1 MTERRSPRLRVQWS
15 LPANNGLEKFKLDLN
30 PGMKFDLDTFR
41 LDLPAGLDPVLP
53 VADTDAVS
61 RAVIAYKLPRVP
73 GATDAWSEASAL
85 LDMAGEIEH
94 ALMVQYLYS
103 GFAAEQLVAGEKP
116 NKLLREIAVEEM
128 GHLLTVTNLRLMLGM
143 EPYLRRQDESPQQG
157 FDPYPFVLEP
167 LSIPSLAKYVAAESP
182 AEQATMGEADRAA
195 FARVLQHLGQT
206 GGPLIHRVGLVYM
219 RLFYLLQEGEE
230 ADPLWPE
237 AATAADGGE
246 KWHLAAKDIVG
257 NAARQSDHMEW
268 GQGDEFIGV
277 KMTTLAQARDAIAR
291 IAGQGEGGQEP
302 QGGDGDGPSHFLRF
316 LRLFDRVGTKRLSRP
331 VPTLGIDD
339 ITAEP
344 AVTLNRLFDIRYE
357 MFLIVLQRFFLATG
371 APRSVMLEW
380 CKREMRG
387 VMGNLHRLILKC
399 PRHAGGDPKVEAAA
413 PYFRMPASP
422 VPTEDASL
430 VQRYAAAKKVSQA
443 LTAAAIELGVDPGD
457 AAFDS
462 ITSQDTTF

>member
-15 LPANNGLEKFKLDLN
+15 LPVENGPDFHDLALD
-30 PGMKFDLDTFR
+30 PGIKFDLDTFR
-41 LDLPAGLDPVLP
+41 VDAPAGLDPILP
-53 VADTDAVS
+53 VAETDPIS
-61 RAVIAYKLPRVP
+61 RAVVAYNLPRVP

-103 GFAAEQLVAGEKP
+103 GFAAEQFVAGEKP

-167 LSIPSLAKYVAAESP
+167 LSIASLAKYVAAESP
-182 AEQATMGEADRAA
+182 AEQATMSDADRTA
-195 FARVLQHLGQT
+195 FERVLQHLGQK
-206 GGPLIHRVGLVYM
+206 GGPLIHRVGLIYM
-219 RLFYLLQEGEE
+219 RLFYLLQEGEG

-237 AATAADGGE
+237 AAIAGDWGE
-246 KWHLAAKDIVG
+246 KWHLSAKDVVG
-257 NAARQSDHMEW
+257 NASRQSDHTEW
-268 GQGDEFIGV
+268 GKGDEFIGV

-291 IAGQGEGGQEP
+291 VAGQGEGGQEP
-302 QGGDGDGPSHFLRF
+302 QEGDGDGPSHFLRF
-316 LRLFDRVGTKRLSRP
+316 LHLFDRVGTKRLSRP

-357 MFLIVLQRFFLATG
+357 MFLIVLQRFFLAAG
-371 APRSVMLEW
+371 APREVMLEW
-380 CKREMRG
+380 CKMEMRG
-387 VMGNLHRLILKC
+387 VMANLHRLILKC
-399 PRHAGGDPKVEAAA
+399 PRHVGGDPKAEAAA

-422 VPTEDASL
+422 VPNEEASL
-430 VQRYAAAKKVSQA
+430 VQRYNAAKKVSQA

-457 AAFDS
+457 AAF
-462 ITSQDTTF
+462 IAIGSQDKTL